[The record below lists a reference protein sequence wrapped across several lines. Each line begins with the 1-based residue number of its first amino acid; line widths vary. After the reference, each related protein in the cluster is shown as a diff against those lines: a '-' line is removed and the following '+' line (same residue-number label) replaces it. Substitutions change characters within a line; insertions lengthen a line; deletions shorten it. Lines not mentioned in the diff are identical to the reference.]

1 MSKIQ
6 TKKRHPIKKSQ
17 IARINN
23 GLSDEIGPAA
33 ELFASKQIEFVST
46 SGTIQI
52 YLIDKKPLVLER
64 EGRLF
69 PTLVGALERPFPQRR
84 VTIDMGAIP
93 YVINGA
99 DIMRPGVV
107 QVTDD
112 VCKDRPVQIVDE
124 THGKPLALGI
134 ALYDATDLR
143 SCTSGKV
150 IKTFHYIGDDL
161 WNLEI

>member
-17 IARINN
+17 ITRIEEK
-23 GLSDEIGPAA
+23 LREEISTSAD
-33 ELFASKQIEFVST
+33 LFASKQIEFVST
-46 SGTIQI
+46 NAPFQI
-52 YLIDKKPLVLER
+52 YLVDKKPLLLER
-64 EGRLF
+64 EDIIF
-69 PTLVGALERPFPQRR
+69 PTLLGALERPFLNRR

-93 YVINGA
+93 FVINGA

-107 QVTDD
+107 MVTDD
-112 VCKDRPVQIVDE
+112 IRAGHPVQIVDE
-124 THGKPLALGI
+124 KHGKPVALGI
-134 ALYDATDLR
+134 ALYDAGDLR

-150 IKTFHYIGDDL
+150 IKTFHHIGDEL

>member
-6 TKKRHPIKKSQ
+6 TKKRHPIKKSH
-17 IARINN
+17 ITRIENE
-23 GLSDEIGPAA
+23 LLKEIGSSAD
-33 ELFASKQIEFVST
+33 LFASKQIEFVST

-52 YLIDKKPLVLER
+52 YLIDKKPLLLER
-64 EGRLF
+64 EGMLF
-69 PTLVGALERPFPQRR
+69 PTLVGALERPFPERR

-99 DIMRPGVV
+99 DIMRPGIV

-112 VCKDRPVQIVDE
+112 VCAGRPVQIVDE

-134 ALYDATDLR
+134 ALYDADDLR
-143 SCTSGKV
+143 ACTTGKV

-161 WNLEI
+161 WNLEM